1 MTSAT
6 PEERAGAL
14 VTLFLDDRLEN
25 ANEPPGLREA
35 IIDRLAGQLDDIGK
49 RCGEQ
54 IGQLRSPSAR
64 RIPNAYFADEQAA
77 ENELQAS
84 AAGIR
89 TARALAG
96 VLSNPRRFEHDLAQ
110 RLAPNA
116 RWALRSEASR
126 VPRPPTRA
134 SVLDWSLTPIPW
146 VENDAE
152 WPPVGAVALADVRQL
167 TGADGNPARVSE
179 EPYKGWVQLGM
190 LERQATL
197 ATRYPDVPARHIL
210 IATGLEACDGPPP
223 ANSMPLASAVPHLW
237 AVRYHHLT
245 PSLDAEHARIALS
258 SAQGPLTA
266 LIDYE
271 GQPGAPAHDR
281 GVGLQRFTLAPR
293 TEVIALLGLRP
304 ETPPLRHVLVDGNGA
319 AIVGRQWRGF
329 LTHDGNYSPLE
340 PAIHGADL
348 LLRSDLY
355 DTLVNTVGKERL
367 TLGVTVSHFESG
379 SSPGMSKGE
388 D

>member
-6 PEERAGAL
+6 PEERAEGF
-14 VTLFLDDRLEN
+14 VTLFLHDRLED

-35 IIDRLAGQLDDIGK
+35 IVDRLVGQVDDIGK
-49 RCGEQ
+49 RFGEQ
-54 IGQLRSPSAR
+54 IDHLRSSWAR
-64 RIPNAYFADEQAA
+64 RMPDAYLADEEVV
-77 ENELQAS
+77 ENELQSA

-89 TARALAG
+89 AARALEG
-96 VLSNPRRFEHDLAQ
+96 VLSDPRRFEQTLAQ

-134 SVLDWSLTPIPW
+134 SALNWSLTPIPW
-146 VENDAE
+146 IEDDAE
-152 WPPVGAVALADVRQL
+152 WPPADAIALADVRQL
-167 TGADGNPARVSE
+167 TGADGEPVRVSE

-190 LERQATL
+190 FERQATL
-197 ATRYPDVPARHIL
+197 ATRYPDTPARQIL

-223 ANSMPLASAVPHLW
+223 VNSMPLSRTTPHPW
-237 AVRYHHLT
+237 AVGYKHLA
-245 PSLDAEHARIALS
+245 PNLDAERARIALS
-258 SAQGPLTA
+258 STRGPLA
-266 LIDYE
+266 AFIDYE

-281 GVGLQRFTLAPR
+281 GVGLQRFTLVPR
-293 TEVIALLGLRP
+293 IEVIALLGLRP
-304 ETPPLRHVLVDGNGA
+304 EAPALRHVLVDDNGT

-329 LTHDGNYSPLE
+329 LIHDGNYSPLE

-348 LLRSDLY
+348 ILRTDLY
-355 DTLVNTVGKERL
+355 QTLVDAVGKDRL
-367 TLGVTVSHFESG
+367 SLGVTVSHSENAP
-379 SSPGMSKGE
+379 SPGSPKGS

>member
-6 PEERAGAL
+6 PEERAEGF
-14 VTLFLDDRLEN
+14 VTLFLHDRLEN

-35 IIDRLAGQLDDIGK
+35 IVDRLVGQVDDIGK
-49 RCGEQ
+49 RFGEQ
-54 IGQLRSPSAR
+54 IDHLRSAWAR
-64 RIPNAYFADEQAA
+64 RMPDAYLADEEVV
-77 ENELQAS
+77 ENELQMC

-89 TARALAG
+89 TARALEG
-96 VLSNPRRFEHDLAQ
+96 VLSDPRRFEQTLAQ

-134 SVLDWSLTPIPW
+134 RVLDWSLAPIPW
-146 VENDAE
+146 IENDAE
-152 WPPVGAVALADVRQL
+152 WPPAGAIALADVRQL
-167 TGADGNPARVSE
+167 TGADGEPVRVSE

-190 LERQATL
+190 FERQATL
-197 ATRYPDVPARHIL
+197 ATRYPDIAARQIL

-223 ANSMPLASAVPHLW
+223 ANSMPLSRATPHPW
-237 AVRYHHLT
+237 AVGYKHLA
-245 PSLDAEHARIALS
+245 PNLDAKRARIALS
-258 SAQGPLTA
+258 STRGPLAA

-281 GVGLQRFTLAPR
+281 GVGLQRFTLVPR
-293 TEVIALLGLRP
+293 IEVIALLGLRP
-304 ETPPLRHVLVDGNGA
+304 ETPALRHVLVDDNGT

-329 LTHDGNYSPLE
+329 LIHDGNYSPLE

-348 LLRSDLY
+348 ILRPDLY
-355 DTLVNTVGKERL
+355 ETLVNTAGTDRL
-367 TLGVTVSHFESG
+367 ALGVTVSHSEHAPSARA
-379 SSPGMSKGE
+379 SNGE

>member
-1 MTSAT
+1 MTSVT
-6 PEERAGAL
+6 PEEQAKGI

-35 IIDRLAGQLDDIGK
+35 IIDRLAGQIDDIGK
-49 RCGEQ
+49 LLREQ
-54 IGQLRSPSAR
+54 IDHLRSPSAG
-64 RIPNAYFADEQAA
+64 RIPNAYLAGEQVA
-77 ENELQAS
+77 ENELQAT

-96 VLSNPRRFEHDLAQ
+96 VLSDPRRFEHNLAQ

-116 RWALRSEASR
+116 RWALRGEASR

-146 VENDAE
+146 IENDAE
-152 WPPVGAVALADVRQL
+152 WPPAGAIALADVRQL
-167 TGADGNPARVSE
+167 TGADGKPARVSE

-223 ANSMPLASAVPHLW
+223 AKSMPLASAAPHLW
-237 AVRYHHLT
+237 AVRYDHLT
-245 PSLDAEHARIALS
+245 PSLDAEHARIALNS
-258 SAQGPLTA
+258 TRGPLTA

-271 GQPGAPAHDR
+271 GQPGAPAYDR

-293 TEVIALLGLRP
+293 AEVVALLGLRP
-304 ETPPLRHVLVDGNGA
+304 EIPALRHVLMDDNGA

-348 LLRSDLY
+348 LLRPDLY
-355 DTLVNTVGKERL
+355 ETLVSTASKDRL
-367 TLGVTVSHFESG
+367 ALGVTVSHFESAT
-379 SSPGMSKGE
+379 SSGAPEGKN
-388 D
+388 